1 MFVVKDKESGLYIG
15 TYWSTGF
22 QLKEID
28 RAIVFTIQDEAQ
40 KIVDRFEKVVLEII
54 PFGGQHD

>member
-40 KIVDRFEKVVLEII
+40 KIVDRFEKVVLESI
-54 PFGGQHD
+54 PF